1 MKTPASRKL
10 WKIEQ
15 CFDGYYY
22 IIKLNGIII
31 DRVRIEQPA
40 LHILKEKGEL
50 WNFNRFSVVE
60 VKNDRRKARRFNCMG
75 K

>member
-10 WKIEQ
+10 WKIEHS
-15 CFDGYYY
+15 FDGYYY

-40 LHILKEKGEL
+40 LHILKDKGEL
-50 WNFNRFSVVE
+50 
-60 VKNDRRKARRFNCMG
+60 
-75 K
+75 